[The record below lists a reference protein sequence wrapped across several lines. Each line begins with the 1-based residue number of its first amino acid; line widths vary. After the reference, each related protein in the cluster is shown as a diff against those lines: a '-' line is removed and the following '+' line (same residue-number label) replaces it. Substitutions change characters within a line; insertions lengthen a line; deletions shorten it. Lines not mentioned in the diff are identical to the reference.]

1 MLYHYTTQKALESI
15 LREAD
20 THQQM
25 CFWATR
31 YDCFAD
37 TGEWKLGVETIRRL
51 LPEVEKEMPTDR
63 QIAPLFDWDDI
74 MGNKNLPYPYTVSFS
89 ARPDNDYMWKEYAK
103 TDGVVLEIDDSQNVP
118 VKDIPFRLAPCFY
131 ADGKSDEKIIDML
144 RHEYQIMGFANL
156 IGTHQEFAWYL
167 LKENPQAFVKLI
179 AIALLSLTAPRI
191 KDAKD
196 YWMEEETRA
205 IISLPI
211 PVYNEN
217 IKGYDG
223 VISSLGLNPE
233 EVRTFVADEHTRIR
247 DNGSIAYYR
256 EMHLPVH
263 LLKGVYVKSREKIEQ
278 VGMILKALGLVVP
291 VVEISFKCK

>member
-1 MLYHYTTQKALESI
+1 MLYHYTTLDSFKGI
-15 LREAD
+15 LTDAN
-20 THQQM
+20 TSQQM

-37 TGEWKLGVETIRRL
+37 SEEWKLGVETIQRL
-51 LPEVEKEMPTDR
+51 LPEVEKVLPADR
-63 QIAPLFDWDDI
+63 KISPLFDWNDI
-74 MGNKNLPYPYTVSFS
+74 KDNKNLPYPYTVSFS
-89 ARPDNDYMWKEYAK
+89 ARPDNDFMWREYAK

-118 VKDIPFRLAPCFY
+118 VPDTPFRLATCFY
-131 ADGKSDEKIIDML
+131 ADGKSEDKIIDML
-144 RHEYQIMGFANL
+144 RQEYHYMGIANL
-156 IGTHQEFAWYL
+156 TGTHKEFAWYL
-167 LKENPQAFVKLI
+167 IKENPQVFVKLI

-205 IISLPI
+205 IISLPT

-217 IKGYDG
+217 IEGYDG

-233 EVRTFVADEHTRIR
+233 EVRTLVANERTRIR

-263 LLKGVYVKSREKIEQ
+263 LLKKVYVKSKETKEQ
-278 VGMILKALGLVVP
+278 VEKCLNGLGLSVP
-291 VVEISFKCK
+291 VLEV

>member
-1 MLYHYTTQKALESI
+1 MLYHYTTLDSFKGI
-15 LREAD
+15 LTDANTSR
-20 THQQM
+20 QM

-37 TGEWKLGVETIRRL
+37 SKEWKLGVETIQRL
-51 LPEVEKEMPTDR
+51 LPDVEKVLPADR
-63 QIAPLFDWDDI
+63 KISPLFDWNDI
-74 MGNKNLPYPYTVSFS
+74 KDNKNLPYPYTVSFS

-103 TDGVVLEIDDSQNVP
+103 TDGVVLEIDDSQNVSVPDTP
-118 VKDIPFRLAPCFY
+118 VLRLASCFY

-144 RHEYQIMGFANL
+144 RQEYHYMGVANL
-156 IGTHQEFAWYL
+156 TGIHQELAWNL
-167 LKENPQAFVKLI
+167 LKENPQVFVKLI

-205 IISLPI
+205 IISLPT
-211 PVYNEN
+211 PVYNES

-233 EVRTFVADEHTRIR
+233 EVRTLVADEHSRIR

-256 EMHLPVH
+256 EMHLPIH
-263 LLKGVYVKSREKIEQ
+263 LLKGVYVKSKKTKEEVDCFLREKGIS
-278 VGMILKALGLVVP
+278 IF
-291 VVEISFKCK
+291 VEVIR

>member
-1 MLYHYTTQKALESI
+1 MLYHYTTLDSFKGILTKANIS
-15 LREAD
+15 R
-20 THQQM
+20 QM

-37 TGEWKLGVETIRRL
+37 SEEWKLGVETIQRL
-51 LPEVEKEMPTDR
+51 LPEVEKELPADR
-63 QIAPLFDWDDI
+63 QIASMFDWDDI
-74 MGNKNLPYPYTVSFS
+74 KDNKNLPYPYTVSFS
-89 ARPDNDYMWKEYAK
+89 ARPDNDFMWKEYAK
-103 TDGVVLEIDDSQNVP
+103 TNGVVLEIDDSLNVP
-118 VKDIPFRLAPCFY
+118 VPDSPLRLAPCFY
-131 ADGKSDEKIIDML
+131 ADGKSDDKVIDML
-144 RHEYQIMGFANL
+144 RQEYQTMGLANL
-156 IGTHQEFAWYL
+156 TGTHQELAWYL

-205 IISLPI
+205 IISLPT

-233 EVRTFVADEHTRIR
+233 EVRTLVADEHSRIR

-256 EMHLPVH
+256 EMHLPIN
-263 LLKGVYVKSREKIEQ
+263 LLKKVYVKSNEMKEQ
-278 VGMILKALGLVVP
+278 VGNYLKGLGLLVP
-291 VVEISFKCK
+291 VMEI